1 MLSRSWTTKVNGQ
14 QKMEMS
20 SINNVRKE
28 WVSND
33 FLELTN
39 HDMSYNKSIL
49 VDFIVMLLILVDIL
63 NINLFSCSNLCL
75 CFRVISLKY
84 FDSKSSSFF
93 IRYFISWDLKR
104 LKLNLP
110 MITLEL
116 SFVYWHPFSTLEN
129 LHF

>member
-1 MLSRSWTTKVNGQ
+1 
-14 QKMEMS
+14 MEMS
-20 SINNVRKE
+20 SINDVRKE

-33 FLELTN
+33 FLELAN
-39 HDMSYNKSIL
+39 HDMPYDEGIL
-49 VDFIVMLLILVDIL
+49 VDLVVMLLILVNIL
-63 NINLFSCSNLCL
+63 DINLFSRSNLCL

-93 IRYFISWDLKR
+93 IRYFISWDIKR